1 MEGAGRGQNN
11 SHTLAIFDPQKVE
24 ARGNDG
30 MNFRRSVIVW
40 LSEFY
45 IFCIFLGRTSGEI
58 KEKFSLEIII
68 MCLIIMFLYSFLRE
82 KFGIPTGEILK
93 ILLFSKG

>member
-30 MNFRRSVIVW
+30 MNFRRSVVVW
-40 LSEFY
+40 LSDVYVKF
-45 IFCIFLGRTSGEI
+45 IFLGRMSGEI
-58 KEKFSLEIII
+58 KEKFLS
-68 MCLIIMFLYSFLRE
+68 
-82 KFGIPTGEILK
+82 
-93 ILLFSKG
+93 